1 MRMPMSFIFKKNIL
15 PMLRVQKSKRAGFT
29 LLELIGVM
37 VVISILLAVA
47 LPSAIDLIQVQRSV
61 NERAELPK
69 IAEALKR
76 GMLREQV
83 FPIYENDAYEL
94 TAGNDD
100 YWWNLA
106 ARHGGGSANEVRYP
120 LGARPGSDNT
130 RKLYF
135 AQPAWDG
142 QSFFQVTGVGAGWLS
157 DPQDPR
163 ELRLLLV
170 STSSSDLPLPDSLTT
185 NQFDALWDDWAI
197 GNDGDPATGA
207 WANYGFSAAA
217 AAWTGRAPELNVQRI
232 DLRDWVST
240 VVIENRRAILEQ
252 SGASVAG
259 LGSLS
264 AALTFWDRGSV
275 SVWASNLQDSGFVLQ
290 TGETTEANAG
300 EDIDGNGIIDS
311 GEDLNGNGILD
322 SGEDLNNNGVLDHP
336 ARIYTEV
343 IDIIQTDRGRRIEV
357 ENPLNNPIV
366 PKPALVTVSGRFQ
379 GNTRTFTGALTLT
392 ERAPF
397 SLLDPN
403 GSLNPLPLSG
413 WAIGDPYKQTR
424 YFLPQQELLLGEPW
438 GFSEVGI
445 FTISATFSTLRFD
458 GVEWHY

>member
-1 MRMPMSFIFKKNIL
+1 MTSIFKSQ
-15 PMLRVQKSKRAGFT
+15 PQRPEPSHPRSRSSRSGFT

-37 VVISILLAVA
+37 VVIAILAAAV
-47 LPSAIDLIQVQRSV
+47 LPSSIDLIQVQRSV
-61 NERAELPK
+61 NEGAELPK

-76 GMLREQV
+76 GILREQV
-83 FPIYENDAYEL
+83 FPDDENAANVATDGDA
-94 TAGNDD
+94 AF
-100 YWWNLA
+100 WWNLA
-106 ARHGGGSANEVRYP
+106 ARHGGGSANTVRYP

-135 AQPAWDG
+135 AEPDWAG
-142 QSFFQVTGVGAGWLS
+142 QSFFQTTGDGAGWLS

-170 STSSSDLPLPDSLTT
+170 STSGSDLLLPDTLAT
-185 NQFDALWDDWAI
+185 NQFNAFWDDWAI

-207 WANYGFSAAA
+207 WANYGLSA

-232 DLRDWVST
+232 DLRDWLST
-240 VVIENRRAILEQ
+240 VVIENRRAILEA

-264 AALTFWDRGSV
+264 DALTFWDRGSV

-290 TGETTEANAG
+290 TRETTEANAG
-300 EDIDGNGIIDS
+300 VDIDENGVIDN

-366 PKPALVTVSGRFQ
+366 PKPALVTVGGRFQ
-379 GNTRTFTGALTLT
+379 NNTITFTGALTLT

-403 GSLNPLPLSG
+403 DSSNSLPLSG
-413 WAIGDPYKQTR
+413 WAIGDAYKQTR
-424 YFLPQQELLLGEPW
+424 YFLPRQELLLGEPLN
-438 GFSEVGI
+438 FSEVGI
-445 FTISATFSTLRFD
+445 FTIDKPFSTLRFD
-458 GVEWHY
+458 GLQWQY